1 MSISAL
7 TRRAALSRLG
17 VFAVFATSAAR
28 SVLAQ
33 PGGRFRDIRVDVS
46 PLRASAGDPTT
57 AWVQQEL
64 PAGLAKVLA
73 GYVSRPDRAGATL
86 VVRIETVYLG
96 PSAGGFGMAGK
107 TTDAI
112 EGVLKVMGPRGGIS
126 AETRLRV
133 TTSYTTSGA
142 EQALPEEGYHSRVI
156 ALAQAFAG
164 ATPGQLGL

>member
-1 MSISAL
+1 MAFSS
-7 TRRAALSRLG
+7 LG
-17 VFAVFATSAAR
+17 VFAVLSVSSVRRAR
-28 SVLAQ
+28 AQQSV
-33 PGGRFRDIRVDVS
+33 RFRDIRVDVS

-64 PAGLAKVLA
+64 PAAMAKALA
-73 GYVSRPDRAGATL
+73 GYMSRSDRTGATL
-86 VVRIETVYLG
+86 VVQIETVYLG

-107 TTDAI
+107 TRDAI
-112 EGVLKVMGPRGGIS
+112 EGVLKVVGPRGGIS

-142 EQALPEEGYHSRVI
+142 EQALPEEGNHSRVI

-164 ATPGQLGL
+164 ATPGLLGL